1 MENGENGCGC
11 RKAWKGWG
19 ENGKKERKGRKKENE
34 KWREKQK
41 GVDGLLQPLLADTH

>member
-19 ENGKKERKGRKKENE
+19 ENGKRERKGRKKENE
-34 KWREKQK
+34 KMEGETER
-41 GVDGLLQPLLADTH
+41 GGRPTAAFIS